1 MGSGSLSSAEN
12 ISRGEVIN
20 LDKFSFRD
28 EDEDRDLTI
37 GFVKMEVV
45 GDLETGFSRVVVMNI

>member
-1 MGSGSLSSAEN
+1 MGSGSLPRAEN
-12 ISRGEVIN
+12 ISGGEVIN
-20 LDKFSFRD
+20 LDKFSLRD
-28 EDEDRDLTI
+28 DEDRDLTI

>member
-20 LDKFSFRD
+20 LDKFSLRD

-37 GFVKMEVV
+37 GFVKMEVM
-45 GDLETGFSRVVVMNI
+45 ETLRQVSVEWWL